1 MNERANLMNPEY
13 LAALAARVRNA
24 AEAATPGPW
33 DVWAEKCPDPVDA
46 KIELAEQ
53 VDKCEQFVGELYLLN
68 AAGKCPATT
77 GCGPTS
83 KANATFIAAANP
95 QAVLSLLDER
105 DALTARVA
113 ALEAENEKLRGA
125 LEPFAG
131 FVFAPLIP
139 DEAKFALVE
148 CVTSGPYADL
158 VPTVTAGNLRRA
170 AAARG
175 KE

>member
-1 MNERANLMNPEY
+1 MTDLRK
-13 LAALAARVRNA
+13 A

-113 ALEAENEKLRGA
+113 ALEAENEKLREA
-125 LEPFAG
+125 LKPCLSAKARQSLEEMCEAME
-131 FVFAPLIP
+131 AMSD
-139 DEAKFALVE
+139 DEDGVSDG
-148 CVTSGPYADL
+148 TSLRLLLEWHG
-158 VPTVTAGNLRRA
+158 RRA

>member
-1 MNERANLMNPEY
+1 MTDLRK
-13 LAALAARVRNA
+13 A

-113 ALEAENEKLRGA
+113 ALEAENEKLWEA
-125 LEPFAG
+125 LKPRLSAKARQSLEEMCEAME
-131 FVFAPLIP
+131 AMSD
-139 DEAKFALVE
+139 DEDGVSDG
-148 CVTSGPYADL
+148 TSLRLLLEWHD
-158 VPTVTAGNLRRA
+158 RRA

>member
-1 MNERANLMNPEY
+1 MTDLRK
-13 LAALAARVRNA
+13 A

-113 ALEAENEKLRGA
+113 ALEAENKKLRET
-125 LEPFAG
+125 LKPFAEE
-131 FVFAPLIP
+131 AQKYKP
-139 DEAKFALVE
+139 DERDKDTAWDSLPTIGDLRQAALV
-148 CVTSGPYADL
+148 G
-158 VPTVTAGNLRRA
+158 
-170 AAARG
+170 G
-175 KE
+175 KNG